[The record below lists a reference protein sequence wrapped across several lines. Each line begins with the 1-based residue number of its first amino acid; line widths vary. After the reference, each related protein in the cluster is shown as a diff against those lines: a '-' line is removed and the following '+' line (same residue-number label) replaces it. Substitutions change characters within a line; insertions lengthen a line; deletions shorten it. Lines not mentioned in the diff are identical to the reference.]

1 VSRGSRPGKRAALS
15 GQLRQCGNLG
25 HKSIQSTTA
34 YAQISDSR
42 RNRTMRRLEK
52 SRNFPLP

>member
-15 GQLRQCGNLG
+15 GQLRQRGNLG